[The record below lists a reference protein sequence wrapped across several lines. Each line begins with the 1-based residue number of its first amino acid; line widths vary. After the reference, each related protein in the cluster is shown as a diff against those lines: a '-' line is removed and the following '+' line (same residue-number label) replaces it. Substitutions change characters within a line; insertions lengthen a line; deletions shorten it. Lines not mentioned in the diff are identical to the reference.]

1 MVQHFFI
8 IDYHYYAIPVVM
20 SIDLRKEDGYKL
32 KQQEMMSTE
41 SNSWSVSKPQFKYT
55 GISVKT
61 GWEKTA

>member
-1 MVQHFFI
+1 V
-8 IDYHYYAIPVVM
+8 IPVVM

-41 SNSWSVSKPQFKYT
+41 SNSWSISKQQFKYT
-55 GISVKT
+55 RISVKT